1 MKNTAQ
7 QSPFHKQIGLWL
19 VAIAVILTAA
29 FLRGKVNVRAAES
42 LITKHTY
49 INDQKDIWQL
59 KDTKAGQTYKLKIEV
74 GSVYSNPQLKYE
86 WYYIPESNYT
96 AEQKLSCTTSEISV
110 TKSKY
115 REDSYRVEVT
125 DTKGNR
131 VIEIFSLQR
140 EDILQAKLYVNNEEY
155 ESDDG
160 RNIFVVEPGD
170 RPLLKVETATEAKNT
185 KFSWIKYSDDD
196 DSNTTST
203 QDTCR
208 ADSVNGVDDQY
219 ACEVESDGYKARYI
233 FRVGIESVL
242 SMNPKLEMYINGTKT
257 NLLTDDIYDVYAKK
271 GDRITLV
278 TKITS
283 KKYGTDQIQYKWY
296 VNNKPVT
303 NTSSSPDTYTFTKSG
318 NDDEYYECRISLKSD
333 SSVENNAGV
342 SIGLDSGIRGQTFV
356 NGTPESEV
364 TVRSYD
370 ELKNI
375 RFKVEAQGDYPIKSY
390 QWYLVDKLDDG
401 TLLAQTQEYIL
412 PKEVAQKEEF
422 IGMIGCKVTDTEGNC
437 QWFYFDID
445 LDTNSTPTT
454 PVIPSTG
461 QNKTWQTKVNVAL
474 KIGAKAVDKKT
485 KATYKVT
492 TSNTVQYVKAS
503 SKKAKTVKVPSTIT
517 VNGVKCQVTSIAPK
531 AMKGNKKLKKVIIPS
546 SIRTI
551 GTQAFAGCKNLK
563 NITIQTPYL
572 TKKSV
577 GAKAF
582 KGISN
587 KAVIKVPKK
596 QLKAYQKL
604 LKTKGV
610 SKKVKIKK

>member
-7 QSPFHKQIGLWL
+7 QSQFHKQIGLWL

-74 GSVYSNPQLKYE
+74 GSAYSNPQLKYE

-110 TKSKY
+110 IKSKY

-196 DSNTTST
+196 ASNTTST

>member
-219 ACEVESDGYKARYI
+219 ACEVESDGYKTRYI

-461 QNKTWQTKVNVAL
+461 QNKTWQTKVNAAL

-531 AMKGNKKLKKVIIPS
+531 AMKGNKKLTKVVIPAS
-546 SIRTI
+546 VRTI
-551 GTQAFAGCKNLK
+551 GAQAFAGCKNLK

>member
-7 QSPFHKQIGLWL
+7 QSQFHKQIGLWL

-74 GSVYSNPQLKYE
+74 GSAYSNPQLKYE

-110 TKSKY
+110 IKSKY

-551 GTQAFAGCKNLK
+551 GAQAFAGCKNLK

-610 SKKVKIKK
+610 GKKVKIKK

>member
-7 QSPFHKQIGLWL
+7 QSQFHKQIGLWL

-74 GSVYSNPQLKYE
+74 GSAYSNPQLKYE

-110 TKSKY
+110 IKSKY

-412 PKEVAQKEEF
+412 PKEVAQREEF

-531 AMKGNKKLKKVIIPS
+531 AMKGNKKLTKVVIPAS
-546 SIRTI
+546 VRTI
-551 GTQAFAGCKNLK
+551 GAQAFAGCKNLK

>member
-7 QSPFHKQIGLWL
+7 QSQFHKQIGLWL

-74 GSVYSNPQLKYE
+74 GSAYSNPQLKYE

-110 TKSKY
+110 IKSKY

-531 AMKGNKKLKKVIIPS
+531 AMKGNKKLTKVVIPAS
-546 SIRTI
+546 VRTI
-551 GTQAFAGCKNLK
+551 GAQAFAGCKNLK

>member
-7 QSPFHKQIGLWL
+7 QSQFHKQIGLWL

-74 GSVYSNPQLKYE
+74 GSAYSNPQLKYE

-96 AEQKLSCTTSEISV
+96 AEQKLSCTTSETSV
-110 TKSKY
+110 IKSKY

>member
-7 QSPFHKQIGLWL
+7 QSQFHKQIGLWL

-74 GSVYSNPQLKYE
+74 GSAYSNPQLKYE

-110 TKSKY
+110 IKSKY

-503 SKKAKTVKVPSTIT
+503 SKKAKIVKVPSTIT

>member
-7 QSPFHKQIGLWL
+7 QSQFHKQIGLWL

-29 FLRGKVNVRAAES
+29 FLRGKVHVRAAES

-49 INDQKDIWQL
+49 INYQKDIWQL

-74 GSVYSNPQLKYE
+74 GSAYSNPQLKYE

-110 TKSKY
+110 IKSKY

-196 DSNTTST
+196 DSNTTSK
-203 QDTCR
+203 QDNCR
-208 ADSVNGVDDQY
+208 ADFVNGVDDQY

-233 FRVGIESVL
+233 FRVGLESVL

>member
-7 QSPFHKQIGLWL
+7 QSQFHKQIGLWL

-74 GSVYSNPQLKYE
+74 GSAYSNPQLKYE

-110 TKSKY
+110 IKSKY

-422 IGMIGCKVTDTEGNC
+422 IGMIGCKVTDPEGNC

-531 AMKGNKKLKKVIIPS
+531 AMKGNKKLTKVVIPAS
-546 SIRTI
+546 VRTI
-551 GTQAFAGCKNLK
+551 GAQAFAGCKNLK

>member
-7 QSPFHKQIGLWL
+7 QSQFHKQIGLWL

-29 FLRGKVNVRAAES
+29 FLRGKVNVWAAES

-74 GSVYSNPQLKYE
+74 GSAYSNPQLKYE

-110 TKSKY
+110 IKSKY

-503 SKKAKTVKVPSTIT
+503 SKKANTVKVPSTIT
-517 VNGVKCQVTSIAPK
+517 VNGVKCPVTSIALK
-531 AMKGNKKLKKVIIPS
+531 AMKGSKKLKKVIIPS

>member
-7 QSPFHKQIGLWL
+7 QSQFHKQIGLWL

-42 LITKHTY
+42 LITKHTH

-74 GSVYSNPQLKYE
+74 GSAYSNPQLKYE

-110 TKSKY
+110 IKSKY

>member
-1 MKNTAQ
+1 MTNTAQ
-7 QSPFHKQIGLWL
+7 QSQFHKQIGLWL

-74 GSVYSNPQLKYE
+74 GSAYSNPQLKYE

-110 TKSKY
+110 IKSKY

>member
-1 MKNTAQ
+1 MKNTEQ
-7 QSPFHKQIGLWL
+7 QSQFHKQIGLCL

-59 KDTKAGQTYKLKIEV
+59 EDTKAGQTYKLKIEV
-74 GSVYSNPQLKYE
+74 GSAYSNPQLKYE

-170 RPLLKVETATEAKNT
+170 RPLLKVETATETKDT

-242 SMNPKLEMYINGTKT
+242 SMNPKLEMYINGTKI

-283 KKYGTDQIQYKWY
+283 KKYSTDQIQYKWY

-390 QWYLVDKLDDG
+390 QWYLVDKLDDV

-503 SKKAKTVKVPSTIT
+503 SKKAKIVKVPSTIT

-531 AMKGNKKLKKVIIPS
+531 AMKGNKKLTKVVIPAS
-546 SIRTI
+546 VRTI
-551 GTQAFAGCKNLK
+551 GAQAFAGCKNLK

>member
-7 QSPFHKQIGLWL
+7 QSQFHKQIGLWL

-74 GSVYSNPQLKYE
+74 GSAYSNPQLKYE

-110 TKSKY
+110 IKSKY

-140 EDILQAKLYVNNEEY
+140 
-155 ESDDG
+155 
-160 RNIFVVEPGD
+160 
-170 RPLLKVETATEAKNT
+170 
-185 KFSWIKYSDDD
+185 
-196 DSNTTST
+196 

-531 AMKGNKKLKKVIIPS
+531 AMKGNKKLTKVVIPAS
-546 SIRTI
+546 VRTI
-551 GTQAFAGCKNLK
+551 GAQAFAGCKNLK

>member
-1 MKNTAQ
+1 M
-7 QSPFHKQIGLWL
+7 
-19 VAIAVILTAA
+19 AIAVILTAA

-74 GSVYSNPQLKYE
+74 GSAYSNPQLKYE

-110 TKSKY
+110 IKSKY

>member
-7 QSPFHKQIGLWL
+7 QSQFHKQIGLWL
-19 VAIAVILTAA
+19 VAIAIILTAA

-42 LITKHTY
+42 LIPKHTY

-303 NTSSSPDTYTFTKSG
+303 NTSSSPDTYTFIKSG

-356 NGTPESEV
+356 NGTPENEV

-375 RFKVEAQGDYPIKSY
+375 CFKVEAQGDYPIKSY
-390 QWYLVDKLDDG
+390 QWYLVDKLDDD

-461 QNKTWQTKVNVAL
+461 QNKTWQTKVNAAL

-563 NITIQTPYL
+563 NITIHTPYL

-582 KGISN
+582 KGISD

>member
-7 QSPFHKQIGLWL
+7 QSQFHKQIGLWL

-74 GSVYSNPQLKYE
+74 GSAYSNPQLKYE

-110 TKSKY
+110 IKSKY

-531 AMKGNKKLKKVIIPS
+531 AMKGNKKLTKVVIPAS
-546 SIRTI
+546 VRTI

>member
-531 AMKGNKKLKKVIIPS
+531 AMKGNKKLTKVVIPAS
-546 SIRTI
+546 VRTI
-551 GTQAFAGCKNLK
+551 GAQAFAGCKNLK

>member
-375 RFKVEAQGDYPIKSY
+375 CFKVEAQGDYPIKSY
-390 QWYLVDKLDDG
+390 QWYLVDKLDAD

-454 PVIPSTG
+454 PVTPSTG
-461 QNKTWQTKVNVAL
+461 QNKTWQTKVNAAL

-551 GTQAFAGCKNLK
+551 SAQAFAGCKNLK

>member
-7 QSPFHKQIGLWL
+7 QSQFHKQIGLWL

-74 GSVYSNPQLKYE
+74 GSAYSNPQLKYE

-531 AMKGNKKLKKVIIPS
+531 AMKGNKKLTKVVIPAS
-546 SIRTI
+546 VRTI
-551 GTQAFAGCKNLK
+551 GAQAFAGCKNLK

>member
-303 NTSSSPDTYTFTKSG
+303 NTSSSPDTYTFIKSG

-356 NGTPESEV
+356 NGTPENEV

-375 RFKVEAQGDYPIKSY
+375 CFKVEAQGDYPIKSY
-390 QWYLVDKLDDG
+390 QWYLVDKLDDD

-461 QNKTWQTKVNVAL
+461 QNKTWQTKVNAAL

-503 SKKAKTVKVPSTIT
+503 SKKAKIVKVPSTIT

-531 AMKGNKKLKKVIIPS
+531 AMKGNRKLKKVIIPS

-596 QLKAYQKL
+596 QFKAYQKL

>member
-7 QSPFHKQIGLWL
+7 QSQFHKQIGLWL

-74 GSVYSNPQLKYE
+74 GSAYSNPQLKYE

-110 TKSKY
+110 IKSKY

-531 AMKGNKKLKKVIIPS
+531 AMKGNKKQKKVIIPS

>member
-7 QSPFHKQIGLWL
+7 QSQFHKQIGLWL

-74 GSVYSNPQLKYE
+74 GSAYSNPQLKYE

-110 TKSKY
+110 IKSKY

-503 SKKAKTVKVPSTIT
+503 SKKAKTIKVPSTIT

>member
-7 QSPFHKQIGLWL
+7 QSQFHKQIGLWL

-74 GSVYSNPQLKYE
+74 GSAYSNPQLKYE

-110 TKSKY
+110 IKSKY

-160 RNIFVVEPGD
+160 RNIFVVKPGD

-531 AMKGNKKLKKVIIPS
+531 AMKGNKKLTKVVIPAS
-546 SIRTI
+546 VRTI
-551 GTQAFAGCKNLK
+551 GAQAFAGCKNLK

>member
-7 QSPFHKQIGLWL
+7 QSQFHKQIGLWL

-74 GSVYSNPQLKYE
+74 GSAYSNPQLKYE

-110 TKSKY
+110 IKSKY

-318 NDDEYYECRISLKSD
+318 NDNEYYECRISLKSD

-531 AMKGNKKLKKVIIPS
+531 AMKGNKKLTKVVIPAS
-546 SIRTI
+546 VRTI
-551 GTQAFAGCKNLK
+551 GAQAFAGCKNLK

>member
-278 TKITS
+278 TKLTS

-375 RFKVEAQGDYPIKSY
+375 CFKVEAQGDYPIKSY
-390 QWYLVDKLDDG
+390 QWYLVDKLDAD

-454 PVIPSTG
+454 PVTPSTG
-461 QNKTWQTKVNVAL
+461 QNKTWQTKVNAAL

-551 GTQAFAGCKNLK
+551 GAQAFAGCKNLK

>member
-7 QSPFHKQIGLWL
+7 QSQFHKQIGLWL

-29 FLRGKVNVRAAES
+29 FLRGKVKVRAAES

-74 GSVYSNPQLKYE
+74 GSAYSNPQLKYE

-110 TKSKY
+110 IKSKY

>member
-29 FLRGKVNVRAAES
+29 FLRGKVNVRATES

-278 TKITS
+278 TKLTS

-303 NTSSSPDTYTFTKSG
+303 NTSSSPDTYTFIKSG

-356 NGTPESEV
+356 NGIPESEV

-375 RFKVEAQGDYPIKSY
+375 CFKVEAQGDYPIKSY
-390 QWYLVDKLDDG
+390 QWYLVDKLDAD

-454 PVIPSTG
+454 PVTPSTG
-461 QNKTWQTKVNVAL
+461 QNKTWQTKVNAAL

-531 AMKGNKKLKKVIIPS
+531 AMKGNKKLTKVVIPAS
-546 SIRTI
+546 VRTI
-551 GTQAFAGCKNLK
+551 GAQAFAGCKNLK

>member
-7 QSPFHKQIGLWL
+7 QSQFHKQIGLWL

-74 GSVYSNPQLKYE
+74 GSAYSNPQLKYE

-110 TKSKY
+110 IKSKY

-155 ESDDG
+155 DSDDG

-531 AMKGNKKLKKVIIPS
+531 AMKGNKKLTKVVIPAS
-546 SIRTI
+546 VRTI
-551 GTQAFAGCKNLK
+551 GAQAFAGCKNLK

>member
-7 QSPFHKQIGLWL
+7 QSQFHKQIGLWL

-74 GSVYSNPQLKYE
+74 GSAYSNPQLKYE

-110 TKSKY
+110 IKSKY

-296 VNNKPVT
+296 VNNKPFT

>member
-29 FLRGKVNVRAAES
+29 FLRGKVNVWAAES

-219 ACEVESDGYKARYI
+219 ACEVESDGYKERYI

-257 NLLTDDIYDVYAKK
+257 NLLTDDSYDVYAKK

-283 KKYGTDQIQYKWY
+283 KKYSTDQIQYKWY

-303 NTSSSPDTYTFTKSG
+303 NTSSSPDTYTFIKSG

-333 SSVENNAGV
+333 PSEENNAGV

-356 NGTPESEV
+356 NGTPENEV

-390 QWYLVDKLDDG
+390 QWYLIDKLDDD

-454 PVIPSTG
+454 PVTPSTG
-461 QNKTWQTKVNVAL
+461 QNKIWQTKVNAAL

-503 SKKAKTVKVPSTIT
+503 SKKANTVKVPSTIT

>member
-74 GSVYSNPQLKYE
+74 GSAYSNPQLKYE

-110 TKSKY
+110 IKSKY

>member
-7 QSPFHKQIGLWL
+7 QSQFHKQIGLWL

-74 GSVYSNPQLKYE
+74 GSAYSNPQLKYE

-140 EDILQAKLYVNNEEY
+140 EDILQAKLYINNEEY

-390 QWYLVDKLDDG
+390 QWYLVDKLDDD

-503 SKKAKTVKVPSTIT
+503 SKKAKIVKVPSTIT

-531 AMKGNKKLKKVIIPS
+531 AMKGNRKLKKVIIPS

>member
-7 QSPFHKQIGLWL
+7 QSQFHKQIGLWL

-74 GSVYSNPQLKYE
+74 GSAYSNPQLKYE

-110 TKSKY
+110 IKSKY

-503 SKKAKTVKVPSTIT
+503 SKKAKAVKVPSTIT

>member
-7 QSPFHKQIGLWL
+7 QSQFHKQIGLCL

-59 KDTKAGQTYKLKIEV
+59 EDTKAGQTYKLKIEV
-74 GSVYSNPQLKYE
+74 GSAYSNPQLKYE

-140 EDILQAKLYVNNEEY
+140 EDILQAKLYINNEEY

-390 QWYLVDKLDDG
+390 QWYLVDKLDDD

-503 SKKAKTVKVPSTIT
+503 SKKAKIVKVPSTIT

-531 AMKGNKKLKKVIIPS
+531 AMKGNKKLTKVVIPAS
-546 SIRTI
+546 VRTI
-551 GTQAFAGCKNLK
+551 GAQAFAGCKNLK